1 MSELWD
7 KYHERFGAWFP
18 TMCFPNDTPE
28 ELDTKIQL
36 CLERNQRAEEV
47 FNLSYEGDL
56 YY

>member
-7 KYHERFGAWFP
+7 RYHERFGVWFP

-36 CLERNQRAEEV
+36 CLEKNQKAEEV
-47 FNLSYEGDL
+47 FNLRYEEGL

>member
-7 KYHERFGAWFP
+7 RYHERFGAWFP
-18 TMCFPNDTPE
+18 TMCFPTDTPE

-36 CLERNQRAEEV
+36 CLEKDQKAEEV
-47 FNLSYEGDL
+47 FNLRYEEGL